1 MKVPSSI
8 SNIVLI
14 EDIEKST
21 VSIYYIVCFFLFGAD
36 FEQRIS
42 LTILDYFLLVILD
55 HWMNHAG
62 PGNCLPG
69 RK

>member
-42 LTILDYFLLVILD
+42 LTILDCIFC
-55 HWMNHAG
+55 W
-62 PGNCLPG
+62 
-69 RK
+69 